1 MRKPQRVR
9 VYEYMKEH
17 NGITTMQAYGDL
29 RITRLSARIFDLKN
43 LGVKIDKEH
52 IVKKKDGERIE
63 YDRYFVAADNRIIP
77 SY

>member
-29 RITRLSARIFDLKN
+29 KITRLSARIFDLN
-43 LGVKIDKEH
+43 QLGVKIEKEH
-52 IVKKKDGERIE
+52 IVKKKDGERVD
-63 YDRYFVAADNRIIP
+63 YDKYYLAADNRIVP

>member
-1 MRKPQRVR
+1 MRKPQQVR

-29 RITRLSARIFDLKN
+29 KITRLSARIYDLKK
-43 LGVKIDKEH
+43 LGVKIEKEH
-52 IVKKKDGERIE
+52 IVKKKDGERID
-63 YDRYFVAADNRIIP
+63 YDKYYLAADNRIVP

>member
-1 MRKPQRVR
+1 MRKPQQVR

-17 NGITTMQAYGDL
+17 NGITTMQAYEDL

-43 LGVKIDKEH
+43 LGVKIEKEH
-52 IVKKKDGERIE
+52 IVKKKNGERTD
-63 YDRYFVAADNRIIP
+63 YDRYFVAADNQIIP

>member
-1 MRKPQRVR
+1 MRKPQQVR

-29 RITRLSARIFDLKN
+29 RVTRLSARIYDLKQ
-43 LGVKIDKEH
+43 LGVKIEKEH
-52 IVKKKDGERIE
+52 IVKKRDGERID
-63 YDRYFVAADNRIIP
+63 YDRYYLATDNQIIP

>member
-1 MRKPQRVR
+1 MKKPQRVR

-29 RITRLSARIFDLKN
+29 RITRLSARIYDLKN
-43 LGVKIDKEH
+43 MGVKIEKEH
-52 IVKKKDGERIE
+52 IVKKRDGERIE
-63 YDRYFVAADNRIIP
+63 YDRYYLATDNQIVP